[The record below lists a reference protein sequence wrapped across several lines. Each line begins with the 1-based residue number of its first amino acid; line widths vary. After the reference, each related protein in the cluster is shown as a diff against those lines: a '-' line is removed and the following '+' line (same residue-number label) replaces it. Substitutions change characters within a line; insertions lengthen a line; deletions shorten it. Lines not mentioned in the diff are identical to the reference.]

1 MINMQE
7 LKSLIKGATR
17 KDLEIL
23 IHAGINEIIKIK
35 KDIIKNLK
43 KEILECEKQRE
54 TLKYEKKYSKY
65 TIKGIADYLGVSRQT
80 IYNLKKR
87 GELK

>member
-23 IHAGINEIIKIK
+23 IHAGIINVV
-35 KDIIKNLK
+35 
-43 KEILECEKQRE
+43 
-54 TLKYEKKYSKY
+54 
-65 TIKGIADYLGVSRQT
+65 IAPVIVS
-80 IYNLKKR
+80 
-87 GELK
+87 

>member
-23 IHAGINEIIKIK
+23 IHAGINEIIPMTDKQLLK
-35 KDIIKNLK
+35 IIKLK
-43 KEILECEKQRE
+43 NNAE
-54 TLKYEKKYSKY
+54 
-65 TIKGIADYLGVSRQT
+65 
-80 IYNLKKR
+80 
-87 GELK
+87 